1 MNKLFTKVATLCVGL
16 AMAAGVGVAVGSS
29 QKVSAAFADS
39 VEGFVCHAAGNHL
52 VVEVVVAHVARPAV
66 AVRHHHDLLH
76 AQLVDGDNEAAHRRV
91 EGRNHEAAGVLDD
104 FRVAVFQSERGGQQL
119 RQPRVHA
126 RQHRQLLVGV
136 LVGEV
141 FLVAFLF
148 YKTLV
153 ESDNLVDHN
162 PMKFELQK
170 YENRGISGPFY
181 NGKFLGKILLDEK
194 RFVFL
199 RS

>member
-1 MNKLFTKVATLCVGL
+1 MLYLLQCARLRVDDEAADGDIFGYERVGL
-16 AMAAGVGVAVGSS
+16 DGLDGLADGGRGVLEPLQPVVQVDAAL
-29 QKVSAAFADS
+29 ADG
-39 VEGFVCHAAGNHL
+39 VEGFVRHAAGDHL

-104 FRVAVFQSERGGQQL
+104 LRVAVFQSERGGQQL

-126 RQHRQLLVGV
+126 RQHCQLLVGV

-141 FLVAFLF
+141 FLVVFLF
-148 YKTLV
+148 YERLV
-153 ESDNLVDHN
+153 ESDNLVDHS
-162 PMKFELQK
+162 MFK
-170 YENRGISGPFY
+170 
-181 NGKFLGKILLDEK
+181 
-194 RFVFL
+194 
-199 RS
+199 